1 MAHSSKAQH
10 DWAVRAGLSHVRV
23 SQFTSSAMSLVRTT
37 RDAMRHAGGPAAG
50 KKKGGGGGGR
60 KSKAVGKKGGKEKTK
75 AGRADGEEDEDVD
88 DGGDGGEEKE
98 EDEEEEEEEEEA
110 PVINVDALLERS
122 EPWPASVLNRLRLLL
137 AWTCDGNVMYK
148 PKPSNIPKQDFHTAH
163 ISCPSLTQAQ
173 VASLLPVSKLPALG
187 LPSDIALDDAVSWH
201 LQSGGRRIYDARLGS
216 KVHPPHAHTRRTPPR
231 STCNHPH

>member
-98 EDEEEEEEEEEA
+98 EDEEEEEEEEA